1 MKRELGIARCGLAC
15 CLCSENETCA
25 GCDSGDCP
33 DRDRCENRACSRE
46 RGLSHCFACEE
57 DCRKGLLGKIK
68 PWGFTLFARRW
79 GVEELLD
86 CLERNEKRGVVYHRE
101 GIWGDYDQFDDVE
114 GLLRFIRTGER
125 EKDLQEEKVNF
136 HEFR

>member
-1 MKRELGIARCGLAC
+1 M
-15 CLCSENETCA
+15 
-25 GCDSGDCP
+25 
-33 DRDRCENRACSRE
+33 
-46 RGLSHCFACEE
+46 
-57 DCRKGLLGKIK
+57 K

-114 GLLRFIRTGER
+114 DLLRFIKTGKR
-125 EKDLQEEKVNF
+125 E
-136 HEFR
+136 HI